1 MYAKLKKKYSQNFL
15 IDKNITN
22 KIINLI
28 KYDNLKIL
36 EIGPGD
42 GKLTE
47 SILKKKPLKFDLIEI
62 DKDLANILNLTYGK
76 YNFINIINQDIL
88 KLN

>member
-28 KYDNLKIL
+28 QYDNLKIL

-62 DKDLANILNLTYGK
+62 DRDLVNILNLTYSK
-76 YNFINIINQDIL
+76 YNFINLAI
-88 KLN
+88 